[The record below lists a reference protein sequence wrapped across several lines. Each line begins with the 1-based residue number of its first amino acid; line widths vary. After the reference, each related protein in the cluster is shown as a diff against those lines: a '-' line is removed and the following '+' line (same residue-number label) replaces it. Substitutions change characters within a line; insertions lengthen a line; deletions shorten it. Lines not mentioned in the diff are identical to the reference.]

1 MSGFSQLNS
10 YERFEQ
16 IIKNKSRFGIDVEV
30 RDFIRVVL
38 DTAKKRQKQLRQG
51 LPLFRAARGCDTE
64 QRPINSEDGEQD
76 DEEVYLEN
84 ECALSSERMVPK
96 AEYVG
101 DGRANPKRIPCL
113 YLATKAS
120 AAISEMRPWVGSFL
134 TLAQFKTT
142 RILKMVDCSEN
153 TIQSFA
159 LQPHNF
165 EESDK
170 TEEVDPSTKEKG
182 V

>member
-38 DTAKKRQKQLRQG
+38 DTAKKRQKQLGQG
-51 LPLFRAARGCDTE
+51 LLLFRAARGCDTE

-113 YLATKAS
+113 YL
-120 AAISEMRPWVGSFL
+120 G
-134 TLAQFKTT
+134 
-142 RILKMVDCSEN
+142 
-153 TIQSFA
+153 
-159 LQPHNF
+159 
-165 EESDK
+165 
-170 TEEVDPSTKEKG
+170 
-182 V
+182 